1 MYKKYRKNFYIRDFM
16 NNTNEFNN
24 NGKENKRKT
33 LSNLNS
39 LIIKIGS
46 SILSGDDLGLNSGRI
61 ASLVYHISKL
71 KKVIPNII
79 IVSSGAVAS
88 GFKLLGFESRP
99 KDIVDKQASAAVGQ
113 ARLIWTYEQAFAQYN
128 IKVAQILLTKDD
140 LSNRKRFLHARNA
153 LRRLLELGVIP
164 IINENDS
171 IIVDELKY
179 VESFG
184 DNDNLGALVAGI
196 IDSDLLLILSD
207 VEGLYTEDPRNNPN
221 AEIIHSVFNINEDI
235 MNLAGGSSSNVGT
248 GGMRSKLEAAKKALE
263 VGCEVAIIKG
273 MDPENIDRFF
283 KREEIGTYFF
293 NGEDKSNNT
302 LNSRKFWIGHA
313 TIPHGKVI
321 IDNGAS
327 KAIQNKKSLLSKGI
341 IDIEGNFNEGDIV
354 SIIDLNNNEIARGKV
369 RYSSAE
375 ILKIKGEASSQI
387 FNILGFK
394 ISDEVIHID
403 DMLIL

>member
-1 MYKKYRKNFYIRDFM
+1 M
-16 NNTNEFNN
+16 
-24 NGKENKRKT
+24 
-33 LSNLNS
+33 

-46 SILSGDDLGLNSGRI
+46 SILSGDDLGLNTGRI

-99 KDIVDKQASAAVGQ
+99 KDILDKQASAAVGQ
-113 ARLIWTYEQAFAQYN
+113 AKLIWTYEQAFAQYN
-128 IKVAQILLTKDD
+128 IKVAQVLLTKDD
-140 LSNRKRFLHARNA
+140 LSNRKRYLHARNA
-153 LRRLLELGVIP
+153 LRRLLELDVIP
-164 IINENDS
+164 IINENDT

-196 IDSDLLLILSD
+196 VDSDLLLILSD
-207 VEGLYTEDPRNNPN
+207 VDGLYTEDPRNNPN
-221 AEIIHSVFNINEDI
+221 AQIIHSVMDINDDI
-235 MNLAGGSSSNVGT
+235 MNLAGGTSSGVGT

-273 MDPENIDRFF
+273 MDPENIGRFF
-283 KREEIGTYFF
+283 NNEEIGTYFF
-293 NGEDKSNNT
+293 NNDKNSNN
-302 LNSRKFWIGHA
+302 LVNSRKFWIGHA
-313 TIPHGKVI
+313 TIPHGTLY
-321 IDNGAS
+321 IDQGAVN
-327 KAIQNKKSLLSKGI
+327 AIQNKKSLLSKGI
-341 IDIEGNFNEGDIV
+341 VSVDGTFNEGDIV
-354 SIIDLNNNEIARGKV
+354 SINDASNQEIARGKV
-369 RYSSAE
+369 RYSSVDL
-375 ILKIKGEASSQI
+375 LKIKGVSSSEI